1 LICLGVDPGQKR
13 VGIALGQGSL
23 AIALEVVDRQ
33 SAMQR
38 ILEIAAEKQAERIY
52 VGLPISLAGS
62 NTASTSQAVE
72 FAKEVQSR
80 LEIPVLL
87 LDERLTTSQSLRN
100 LRDAGLNTKSNKHA
114 LDAESARLLVD
125 FAIASNHRCGEL
137 VSSDA

>member
-1 LICLGVDPGQKR
+1 MICLGVDPGQKR

-62 NTASTSQAVE
+62 DTASTSQAVE
-72 FAKEVQSR
+72 FAKDVQSR

-100 LRDAGLNTKSNKHA
+100 LRDAGLSSKSNKHA
-114 LDAESARLLVD
+114 LDAEAARLLVD
-125 FAIASNHRCGEL
+125 FAIASSHRCGEL
-137 VSSDA
+137 VGSDA